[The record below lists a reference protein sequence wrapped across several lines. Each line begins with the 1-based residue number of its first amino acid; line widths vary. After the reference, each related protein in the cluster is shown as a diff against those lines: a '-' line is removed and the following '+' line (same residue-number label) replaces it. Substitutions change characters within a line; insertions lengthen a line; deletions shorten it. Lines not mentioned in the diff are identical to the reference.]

1 MRSGLNSRGWP
12 WGWVRGVRRVLSKL
26 RDSPRAVALVALAV
40 LLVYLCVMAGPYL
53 RAIVV
58 RDAAVTSWITVAFT
72 PIPGRVDD
80 NPIRP
85 GDRVGADGRIATI
98 VNERADP
105 VALARAQAEFDQIKT
120 IHDQYLAQIRALEAI
135 VANRTLAAETFADTY
150 ASDLKDEFTAAQ
162 ARIDFITKALQH
174 ETSEAERQ
182 ERMMSE
188 GASSQTEADLARARS
203 TDRERQLSDAM
214 DALAR
219 VERRIEAASQGAY
232 MLADGDDAG
241 DAQRS
246 LEDARLQLEIARA
259 NHAGVEAE
267 LAAREAVLAAAEAA
281 FAKSS
286 EATVSAPA
294 GALIWTLV
302 SGPGAEIEAGA
313 PVATWVD
320 CSILLVD
327 VPLSDLA
334 AALLTVGAP
343 ANVVIDGERT
353 AREGTV
359 LMTRGSASTLAFEDL
374 AAVATA
380 RSAEDAQAII
390 VLTASAEDVVE
401 CPIGR
406 SAAVDFPEIGV
417 IDMIAARLR
426 L

>member
-1 MRSGLNSRGWP
+1 
-12 WGWVRGVRRVLSKL
+12 
-26 RDSPRAVALVALAV
+26 VALVALAV

-58 RDAAVTSWITVAFT
+58 RDAAVTSWITIAFT

-80 NPIRP
+80 NPLRP
-85 GDRVGADGRIATI
+85 GERVGADGRIAA
-98 VNERADP
+98 VLNERADP
-105 VALARAQAEFDQIKT
+105 VALARAQAELDQIQT
-120 IHDQYLAQIRALEAI
+120 IHDEFLAQVGALEEI
-135 VANRTLAAETFADTY
+135 VANRTLAAETFADAYTRDLQDEY
-150 ASDLKDEFTAAQ
+150 AAAH
-162 ARIDFITKALQH
+162 ARVDFIAKALAH

-203 TDRERQLSDAM
+203 TDRERQLSDAR
-214 DALAR
+214 DALDR
-219 VERRIEAASQGAY
+219 IERRIAAAADGAY

-246 LEDARLQLEIARA
+246 LEDARAQLEIARA
-259 NHAGVEAE
+259 DHAGVEAE
-267 LAAREAVLAAAEAA
+267 LAARGAVLAAAEDA

-286 EATVSAPA
+286 HAIVSAPA

-302 SGPGAEIEAGA
+302 AGPGAEIETGA
-313 PVATWVD
+313 PVATWID

-327 VPLSDLA
+327 VPLSDLE

-353 AREGTV
+353 ARQGTV
-359 LMTRGSASTLAFEDL
+359 LLTRGSAATLAFEDL
-374 AAVATA
+374 AAVATG
-380 RSAEDAQAII
+380 RSAGDGQAIV
-390 VLTASAEDVVE
+390 VLTASADDVAE

-417 IDMIAARLR
+417 LDMIAARLR